1 MQATD
6 CARRSVQPW
15 IRNTATSRCRPVRS
29 PWSRKA
35 AAARKPIVVA
45 KIGRTEVGR
54 RAAASHTASLV
65 GADAAYSAAF
75 KQLGIIRVDDV
86 DDMLDLAAYF
96 SVGRLP
102 RGRNVAGVAA
112 SRG

>member
-1 MQATD
+1 HLVD
-6 CARRSVQPW
+6 EPSVKVILSFVESFREPRRLVEV
-15 IRNTATSRCRPVRS
+15 A
-29 PWSRKA
+29 RKA
-35 AAARKPIVVA
+35 AALKKQILIA

-86 DDMLDLAAYF
+86 DEMLDLAAYF

-102 RGRNVAGVAA
+102 TGRKVAVLTA
-112 SRG
+112 